1 VGSLKFSQRDFK
13 MGRQKKELILRERER
28 EREMEILFVGLLSI
42 SWS

>member
-28 EREMEILFVGLLSI
+28 EMEILFVGLLSI